1 MTGARKRNP
10 PDGSATVRAAFSM
23 LLLATLGCTTAPA
36 DAPAETPGWGD
47 DLTLDLEARV
57 GVLDGAPDYELGRV
71 VHVAIGVDNAFV
83 VADDAAPALR
93 IFDST
98 GTFVRV
104 IGRLGDGP
112 GEYRSLGGV
121 RTLPDGR
128 IVLWDNRRR
137 LLTMYSD
144 TGAVL
149 ATAMVPSGLF
159 SEALL
164 HVQHDGTA
172 WVRTMVY
179 SLDDQ
184 SNPLLSRGV
193 KHAWIRVSPEGV
205 VRDTVF
211 MPALGEPAPSFSL
224 WEPSGFVRPFPRER
238 LSTIT
243 VLGEVVSGD
252 NTTYAFERNAA
263 NGSVQR
269 VQRPHTAVPLGDGE
283 RAEWEGWAR
292 LMEEQRRNRPANE
305 RVINLDPPDVR
316 YLIPD
321 QKPVYRALLS
331 DADGRVW
338 VQRYVAADSLPGA
351 ERAAGDRR
359 PRRVWREPS
368 TFDVLETNGQWLG
381 AVTLPRN
388 TRFADARGRQLW
400 VIGSGEE
407 GEDFV
412 ARYRI
417 AALVTTP

>member
-1 MTGARKRNP
+1 VLSVTP
-10 PDGSATVRAAFSM
+10 LATIRRA
-23 LLLATLGCTTAPA
+23 LLVCTLGCTAAPEG
-36 DAPAETPGWGD
+36 APIDTPVWGD
-47 DLTLDLEARV
+47 ELTLALEARV
-57 GVLDGAPDYELGRV
+57 GVLDGDPAYELGRV
-71 VHVAIGVDNAFV
+71 MQVAVGAHHAFV
-83 VADDAAPALR
+83 IADDAAPALR
-93 IFDST
+93 VFDSS

-137 LLTMYSD
+137 LLTTYSD

-164 HVQHDGTA
+164 HVQRDGTA

-211 MPALGEPAPSFSL
+211 MPELGEPAPSFSL

-238 LSTIT
+238 LSTVT

-252 NTTYAFERNAA
+252 NTTYAFERRAA
-263 NGSVQR
+263 DGSVKR
-269 VQRPHTAVPLGDGE
+269 VERTHTAVPLGEGE
-283 RAEWEGWAR
+283 RAEWEAWAR
-292 LMEEQRRNRPANE
+292 LMEDQARNRPANE
-305 RVINLDPPDVR
+305 RVIGGDPRDVE
-316 YLIPD
+316 YVIPAE
-321 QKPVYRALLS
+321 KPVYRALLS

-368 TFDVLETNGQWLG
+368 TFDVFNTDGQWLG
-381 AVTLPRN
+381 TVTLPRN
-388 TRFADARGRQLW
+388 TRFADARGRYVW
-400 VIGSGEE
+400 VIGSGDD
-407 GEDFV
+407 GEDIV

-417 AALVTTP
+417 TTPGDEEPQAQR